1 MFIVFSIN
9 WITTKEISLGIIKI
23 ERHKFE
29 MEGYPTGPIGGK
41 LAL

>member
-9 WITTKEISLGIIKI
+9 WITTKEISLGIKI